1 LLEGSLCNVP
11 IFPLIFVGVRTCLVF
26 AITKTI
32 FVVPR
37 RFEAVFIDVTVS
49 VNDAST
55 RLGIHAQ
62 LDSVIARQ
70 FQIVNDFGIETEK
83 FRKSFFAAG
92 NVDER
97 IFWNFRTFAKL
108 YSLVF
113 FLSPCH

>member
-1 LLEGSLCNVP
+1 MFGLH
-11 IFPLIFVGVRTCLVF
+11 TCLVF

-70 FQIVNDFGIETEK
+70 FQTDQIDTMIRLGIVGPHASNIQIRLARLKQVQTWQ
-83 FRKSFFAAG
+83 R
-92 NVDER
+92 
-97 IFWNFRTFAKL
+97 
-108 YSLVF
+108 
-113 FLSPCH
+113 LSK